1 MDFNLTSFSF
11 PADDDDPADKHQ
23 HRASSLFP
31 GSLRVPRDRST
42 LIRRSRSRTPS
53 PKSDEHDRRSYSIFQ
68 LPAQPIMVSL
78 DDPMEDAHLVQVIRQ
93 CMLSSTDTEYFD
105 LLIPAIKDA
114 CVQQREDGLMLA
126 LERFAADKEL
136 EIEQMCNE
144 NHQPFVQS
152 VEQVLHVREESVKLT
167 SEILKLNQTI
177 QKSTEN
183 LAAKKK
189 ALVDSTGTRQNID
202 EAMQALR
209 SSLEVLAAANRVHEL
224 LHENKHYTALRTLD
238 ELHNIHLKE
247 VMHFEVA
254 KIIQASI
261 PDMKSMIKD
270 AVMGDLNNW
279 LYQVRESSKLLGQVA
294 FDQTELRRERQKER
308 AERSQYFEL
317 FKLNSA
323 VELVLDEREEFDVLN
338 NENVMID
345 FTPLHECIHIHE
357 ALELRDEFRLEYSE
371 VRRKQKELLLPGSVS
386 FREDDISGL
395 AQVLEE
401 IAGYAIIERA
411 TMRRTQNFR
420 SASEVEELW
429 ISMCTKTISIIN
441 PAMAGVHNPDTI
453 LKIKA
458 ILALFIQTMDTWSYP
473 VDILDDFLMKLFEKY
488 SQLLKRQFSRDFV
501 EIVQSDDYMPM
512 AITDTEEYAKVVSV
526 SWFKDDRNPEEIQ
539 YPTVLPFSQMY
550 PLCCIDLRSFIN
562 KYYFFSREYFHHP
575 HMIDETLRV
584 SLDEM
589 LKEQVCKTLHERLTS
604 KYLGQIVQILINLE
618 HFENAC
624 SELQL
629 LLRDV
634 SASAHTGPVQLEAL
648 EIFRGE
654 KKTAEKRIFE
664 LVNSKLDDL
673 LESAEYD
680 WMPTKKQDQP
690 SPYLLAMTRFLTDIM
705 ETTLLGLPNDIK
717 GLVYFDALSHLASEI
732 LKLPLADHIKM
743 INKVAVANMDIDISY
758 LEAFVKTLESEGVLL
773 PGLFD
778 ELRETVNL
786 LKSKN
791 PEEFYDIS
799 IRMRHYT
806 NVNLLNGPVL
816 VEKLRAEE
824 IHHRHLAPEVPE
836 TPRGLLSG
844 GFSRFRS
851 S

>member
-1 MDFNLTSFSF
+1 MPDLSNFSF
-11 PADDDDPADKHQ
+11 QQEVDK
-23 HRASSLFP
+23 RRRLSLFP
-31 GSLRVPRDRST
+31 GVNGGPRARS
-42 LIRRSRSRTPS
+42 IRRTRTPS
-53 PKSDEHDRRSYSIFQ
+53 PKSTENRSRGYSIFRYS
-68 LPAQPIMVSL
+68 LKGNMVSL
-78 DDPMEDAHLVQVIRQ
+78 DDPLEDAHLVQVIRQ

-114 CVQQREDGLMLA
+114 CVQQREDGLMMA
-126 LERFAADKEL
+126 LERFAEDKEA

-152 VEQVLHVREESVKLT
+152 VEQVLKVREESMKYT

-177 QKSTEN
+177 QKSTES

-189 ALVDSTGTRQNID
+189 ALVDSRGTRQNID
-202 EAMQALR
+202 EAMQALH

-224 LHENKHYTALRTLD
+224 LSEKKHYTALRTLD

-254 KIIQASI
+254 KIIQSSVPA
-261 PDMKSMIKD
+261 MKTMIKE
-270 AVMGDLNNW
+270 AVMTDLNHW
-279 LYQVRESSKLLGQVA
+279 LYQIRETSKLLGQVA

-308 AERSQYFEL
+308 AEKSQYFEL

-357 ALELRDEFRLEYSE
+357 ALELRDDFRLEYSD
-371 VRRKQKELLLPGSVS
+371 VRRQQKELLLPVSVS

-401 IAGYAIIERA
+401 IAGFAIIERA

-420 SASEVEELW
+420 SASDVEELW
-429 ISMCTKTISIIN
+429 TSMCSKTIKIIT
-441 PAMAGVHNPDTI
+441 PAMQEVNNSDTI

-458 ILALFIQTMDTWSYP
+458 ILSLFIQTMDTWSYN
-473 VDILDDFLMKLFEKY
+473 VDILDAFLLKLFERY
-488 SQLLKRQFSRDFV
+488 SELLKKQFSKDFV

-512 AITDTEEYAKVVSV
+512 AITDAEEYAKVISV
-526 SWFKDDRNPEEIQ
+526 SWFKDDKDAEEIQ

-550 PLCCIDLRSFIN
+550 PLCCIDLRSFLN

-575 HMIDETLRV
+575 HTIDETLRV

-589 LKEQVCKTLHERLTS
+589 LMEQVCKSLHERLTS

-618 HFENAC
+618 HFETAC
-624 SELQL
+624 SELQI

-634 SASAHTGPVQLEAL
+634 SASAHAGPVQLEAL
-648 EIFRGE
+648 EMFRNE

-673 LESAEYD
+673 LEGAEYD
-680 WMPTKKQDQP
+680 WMPNTAEETA

-717 GLVYFDALSHLASEI
+717 GFVYFDALSHLASEI
-732 LKLPLADHIKM
+732 LKLPLSEHVRM
-743 INKVAVANMDIDISY
+743 INKNAVKNMDQDVAY
-758 LEAFVKTLESEGVLL
+758 LEEFVKSLESEGSNL
-773 PGLFD
+773 PRIFE

-786 LKSKN
+786 LKSDN

-799 IRMRHYT
+799 VRMKHYT
-806 NVNLLNGPVL
+806 KVDPLNGPL
-816 VEKLRAEE
+816 LMEKLRLAEE
-824 IHHRHLAPEVPE
+824 HQKMPVPEVQE
-836 TPRGLLSG
+836 APRGLLSG
-844 GFSRFRS
+844 GFSRFRGN
-851 S
+851 

>member
-1 MDFNLTSFSF
+1 MPDLSNFSF
-11 PADDDDPADKHQ
+11 QQEVDK
-23 HRASSLFP
+23 RRRLSLFP
-31 GSLRVPRDRST
+31 GVNGGPRARS
-42 LIRRSRSRTPS
+42 IRRTRTPS
-53 PKSDEHDRRSYSIFQ
+53 PKSTENRSRGYSIFRYS
-68 LPAQPIMVSL
+68 LKGNMVSL
-78 DDPMEDAHLVQVIRQ
+78 DDPLEDAHLVQVIRQ

-114 CVQQREDGLMLA
+114 CVQQREDGLMMA
-126 LERFAADKEL
+126 LERFAEDKEA

-152 VEQVLHVREESVKLT
+152 VEQVLKVREESMKYT

-177 QKSTEN
+177 QKSTES

-189 ALVDSTGTRQNID
+189 ALVDSRGTRQNID
-202 EAMQALR
+202 EAMQALH

-224 LHENKHYTALRTLD
+224 LSEKKHYTALRTLD

-254 KIIQASI
+254 KIIQSSVPA
-261 PDMKSMIKD
+261 MKTMIKE
-270 AVMGDLNNW
+270 AVMTDLNHW
-279 LYQVRESSKLLGQVA
+279 LYQIRETSKLLGQVA

-308 AERSQYFEL
+308 AEKSQYFEL

-357 ALELRDEFRLEYSE
+357 ALELRDDFRLEYSD
-371 VRRKQKELLLPGSVS
+371 VRRQQKELLLPVSVS

-401 IAGYAIIERA
+401 IAGFAIIERA

-420 SASEVEELW
+420 SASDVEELW
-429 ISMCTKTISIIN
+429 TSMCSKTIKIIT
-441 PAMAGVHNPDTI
+441 PAMQEVNNSDTI

-458 ILALFIQTMDTWSYP
+458 ILSLFIQTMDTWSYN
-473 VDILDDFLMKLFEKY
+473 VDILDAFLLKLFERY
-488 SQLLKRQFSRDFV
+488 SELLKKQFSKDFV

-512 AITDTEEYAKVVSV
+512 AITDAEEYAKVINV
-526 SWFKDDRNPEEIQ
+526 SWFKDDRDAEEIQ

-550 PLCCIDLRSFIN
+550 PLCCIDLRSFLN

-575 HMIDETLRV
+575 HKIDETLRV

-589 LKEQVCKTLHERLTS
+589 LKEQVCKSLHERLTS

-624 SELQL
+624 SELQI

-634 SASAHTGPVQLEAL
+634 SASAHAGPVQLEAL
-648 EIFRGE
+648 EMFRNE

-673 LESAEYD
+673 LEGAEYD
-680 WMPTKKQDQP
+680 WMPDTAEETA

-717 GLVYFDALSHLASEI
+717 GFVYFDALSHLASEI
-732 LKLPLADHIKM
+732 LKLPLSEHVRM
-743 INKVAVANMDIDISY
+743 INKNAVKNMDQDVAY
-758 LEAFVKTLESEGVLL
+758 LEEFVKSLESEGSNL
-773 PGLFD
+773 PRIFE

-786 LKSKN
+786 LKSDN

-799 IRMRHYT
+799 VRMKHYT
-806 NVNLLNGPVL
+806 KVDPLNGPL
-816 VEKLRAEE
+816 LMEKLRLAEE
-824 IHHRHLAPEVPE
+824 HQKMPVPEVQE
-836 TPRGLLSG
+836 APRGLLSG
-844 GFSRFRS
+844 GFSRFRGN
-851 S
+851 

>member
-1 MDFNLTSFSF
+1 MPDLSNFSF
-11 PADDDDPADKHQ
+11 QQEVDK
-23 HRASSLFP
+23 RRRLSLFP
-31 GSLRVPRDRST
+31 GVNGGPRARS
-42 LIRRSRSRTPS
+42 IRRTRTPS
-53 PKSDEHDRRSYSIFQ
+53 PKSTENRSRGYSIFRYS
-68 LPAQPIMVSL
+68 LKGNMVSL
-78 DDPMEDAHLVQVIRQ
+78 DDPLEDAHLVQVIRQ

-114 CVQQREDGLMLA
+114 CVQQREDGLMMA
-126 LERFAADKEL
+126 LERFAEDKEA

-152 VEQVLHVREESVKLT
+152 VEQVLKVREESMKYT

-177 QKSTEN
+177 QKSTES

-189 ALVDSTGTRQNID
+189 ALVDSRGTRQNID
-202 EAMQALR
+202 EAMQALH

-224 LHENKHYTALRTLD
+224 LSEKKHYTALRTLD

-254 KIIQASI
+254 KIIQSSVPA
-261 PDMKSMIKD
+261 MKTMIKE
-270 AVMGDLNNW
+270 AVMTDLNHW
-279 LYQVRESSKLLGQVA
+279 LYQIRETSKLLGQVA

-308 AERSQYFEL
+308 AEKSQYFEL

-357 ALELRDEFRLEYSE
+357 ALELRDDFRLEYSD
-371 VRRKQKELLLPGSVS
+371 VRRQQKELLLPVSVS

-401 IAGYAIIERA
+401 IAGFAIIERA

-420 SASEVEELW
+420 SASDVEELW
-429 ISMCTKTISIIN
+429 TSMCSKTIKIIT
-441 PAMAGVHNPDTI
+441 PAMQEVNNSDTI

-458 ILALFIQTMDTWSYP
+458 ILSLFIQTMDTWSYN
-473 VDILDDFLMKLFEKY
+473 VDILDAFLLKLFERY
-488 SQLLKRQFSRDFV
+488 SELLKKQFSKDFV

-512 AITDTEEYAKVVSV
+512 AITDAEEYAKVINV
-526 SWFKDDRNPEEIQ
+526 SWFKDDRDAEEIQ

-550 PLCCIDLRSFIN
+550 PLCCIDLRSFLN

-575 HMIDETLRV
+575 HRIDETLRV

-589 LKEQVCKTLHERLTS
+589 LMEQVCKSLHERLTS

-618 HFENAC
+618 HFETAC
-624 SELQL
+624 SELQI

-634 SASAHTGPVQLEAL
+634 SASAHAGPVQLEAL
-648 EIFRGE
+648 EMFRNE

-673 LESAEYD
+673 LEGAEYD
-680 WMPTKKQDQP
+680 WMPDTAEETA

-717 GLVYFDALSHLASEI
+717 GFVYFDALSHLASEI
-732 LKLPLADHIKM
+732 LKLPLSEHVRM
-743 INKVAVANMDIDISY
+743 INKNAVKNMDQDVAY
-758 LEAFVKTLESEGVLL
+758 LEEFVKSLESEGSNL
-773 PGLFD
+773 PRIFE

-786 LKSKN
+786 LKSDN

-799 IRMRHYT
+799 VRMKHYT
-806 NVNLLNGPVL
+806 KVDPLNGPL
-816 VEKLRAEE
+816 LMEKLRLAEE
-824 IHHRHLAPEVPE
+824 HQKMPVPEVQE
-836 TPRGLLSG
+836 APRGLLSG
-844 GFSRFRS
+844 GFSRFRGN
-851 S
+851 

>member
-1 MDFNLTSFSF
+1 MPDLSNFSF
-11 PADDDDPADKHQ
+11 QQELDK
-23 HRASSLFP
+23 RRRLSLFP
-31 GSLRVPRDRST
+31 GAGTGPRARS
-42 LIRRSRSRTPS
+42 IRRTRTPS
-53 PKSDEHDRRSYSIFQ
+53 PKSTENRSRAYSIFRYS
-68 LPAQPIMVSL
+68 LKGNMVSL
-78 DDPMEDAHLVQVIRQ
+78 DDPLEDAHLVQVIRQ

-114 CVQQREDGLMLA
+114 CVQQREDGLMIA
-126 LERFAADKEL
+126 LERFAEDKEL

-152 VEQVLHVREESVKLT
+152 VEQVLKVREESMKLT

-177 QKSTEN
+177 QKSTES

-189 ALVDSTGTRQNID
+189 ALVDSRGTRQNID
-202 EAMQALR
+202 EAMQALH

-224 LHENKHYTALRTLD
+224 LSEKKHYTALRTLD

-254 KIIQASI
+254 KIIQSSVPA
-261 PDMKSMIKD
+261 MKTMIKE
-270 AVMGDLNNW
+270 AVMTDLNHW
-279 LYQVRESSKLLGQVA
+279 LYQIRETSKLLGQVA

-308 AERSQYFEL
+308 AEKSQYFEL

-357 ALELRDEFRLEYSE
+357 ALELRDDFRLEYSD
-371 VRRKQKELLLPGSVS
+371 VRRQQKELLLPVSVS

-401 IAGYAIIERA
+401 IAGFAIIEQA

-420 SASEVEELW
+420 SASDVEELW
-429 ISMCTKTISIIN
+429 TSMCTKTIEIIT
-441 PAMAGVHNPDTI
+441 PAMQEVNNSDTI

-458 ILALFIQTMDTWSYP
+458 ILSLFIQTMDTWSYN
-473 VDILDDFLMKLFEKY
+473 VDILDAFLLKLFERY
-488 SQLLKRQFSRDFV
+488 SELLKKQFSKDFV

-512 AITDTEEYAKVVSV
+512 AITDAEEYAKVVSV
-526 SWFKDDRNPEEIQ
+526 SWFKDDRNAEEIQ

-550 PLCCIDLRSFIN
+550 PLCCIDLRSFLN

-575 HMIDETLRV
+575 HKIDETLRV

-589 LKEQVCKTLHERLTS
+589 LKEQVCKSLHERLTS

-624 SELQL
+624 SELQI

-634 SASAHTGPVQLEAL
+634 SASAHAGPVQLEAL
-648 EIFRGE
+648 ELFRNE

-673 LESAEYD
+673 LEGAEYD
-680 WMPTKKQDQP
+680 WMPSTAEDAA

-717 GLVYFDALSHLASEI
+717 GFVYFDALSHLASEI
-732 LKLPLADHIKM
+732 LKLPLSDHVRM
-743 INKVAVANMDIDISY
+743 INKNAVKNMDQDVAY
-758 LEAFVKTLESEGVLL
+758 LEEFVKSLESEGSNL
-773 PGLFD
+773 PRIFE

-786 LKSKN
+786 LKSDN

-799 IRMRHYT
+799 VRMKHYT
-806 NVNLLNGPVL
+806 KVDPLNGPL
-816 VEKLRAEE
+816 LMEKLRLAEE
-824 IHHRHLAPEVPE
+824 HRNMPVPEVQE
-836 TPRGLLSG
+836 APRGLLSG

>member
-1 MDFNLTSFSF
+1 
-11 PADDDDPADKHQ
+11 
-23 HRASSLFP
+23 
-31 GSLRVPRDRST
+31 
-42 LIRRSRSRTPS
+42 
-53 PKSDEHDRRSYSIFQ
+53 
-68 LPAQPIMVSL
+68 MVSL
-78 DDPMEDAHLVQVIRQ
+78 DDPLEDAHLVQVIRQ

-114 CVQQREDGLMLA
+114 CVQQREDGLMMA
-126 LERFAADKEL
+126 LERFAEDKEA

-152 VEQVLHVREESVKLT
+152 VEQVLKVREESMKYT

-177 QKSTEN
+177 QKSTES

-189 ALVDSTGTRQNID
+189 ALVDSRGTRQNID
-202 EAMQALR
+202 EAMQALH

-224 LHENKHYTALRTLD
+224 LSEKKHYTALRTLD

-254 KIIQASI
+254 KIIQSSVPA
-261 PDMKSMIKD
+261 MKTMIKE
-270 AVMGDLNNW
+270 AVMTDLNHW
-279 LYQVRESSKLLGQVA
+279 LYQIRETSKLLGQVA

-308 AERSQYFEL
+308 AEKSQYFEL

-357 ALELRDEFRLEYSE
+357 ALELRDDFRLEYSD
-371 VRRKQKELLLPGSVS
+371 VRRQQKELLLPVSVS

-401 IAGYAIIERA
+401 IAGFAIIERA

-420 SASEVEELW
+420 SASDVEELW
-429 ISMCTKTISIIN
+429 TSMCSKTIKIIT
-441 PAMAGVHNPDTI
+441 PAMQEVNNSDTI

-458 ILALFIQTMDTWSYP
+458 ILSLFIQTMDTWSYN
-473 VDILDDFLMKLFEKY
+473 VDILDAFLLKLFERY
-488 SQLLKRQFSRDFV
+488 SELLKKQFSKDFV

-512 AITDTEEYAKVVSV
+512 AITDAEEYAKVINV
-526 SWFKDDRNPEEIQ
+526 SWFKDDRDAEEIQ

-550 PLCCIDLRSFIN
+550 PLCCIDLRSFLN

-575 HMIDETLRV
+575 HRIDETLRV

-589 LKEQVCKTLHERLTS
+589 LMEQVCKSLHERLTS

-618 HFENAC
+618 HFETAC
-624 SELQL
+624 SELQI

-634 SASAHTGPVQLEAL
+634 SASAHAGPVQLEAL
-648 EIFRGE
+648 EMFRNE

-673 LESAEYD
+673 LEGAEYD
-680 WMPTKKQDQP
+680 WMPDTAEETA

-717 GLVYFDALSHLASEI
+717 GFVYFDALSHLASEI
-732 LKLPLADHIKM
+732 LKLPLSEHVRM
-743 INKVAVANMDIDISY
+743 INKNAVKNMDQDVAY
-758 LEAFVKTLESEGVLL
+758 LEEFVKSLESEGSNL
-773 PGLFD
+773 PRIFE

-786 LKSKN
+786 LKSDN

-799 IRMRHYT
+799 VRMKHYT
-806 NVNLLNGPVL
+806 KVDPLNGPL
-816 VEKLRAEE
+816 LMEKLRLAEE
-824 IHHRHLAPEVPE
+824 HQKMPVPEVQE
-836 TPRGLLSG
+836 APRGLLSG
-844 GFSRFRS
+844 GFSRFRGN
-851 S
+851 

>member
-1 MDFNLTSFSF
+1 MPDLSNFSF
-11 PADDDDPADKHQ
+11 QQEVDK
-23 HRASSLFP
+23 RRRLSLFP
-31 GSLRVPRDRST
+31 GVNGGPRARS
-42 LIRRSRSRTPS
+42 IRRTRTPS
-53 PKSDEHDRRSYSIFQ
+53 PKSTENRSRGYSIFRYS
-68 LPAQPIMVSL
+68 LKGNMVSL
-78 DDPMEDAHLVQVIRQ
+78 DDPLEDAHLVQVIRQ

-114 CVQQREDGLMLA
+114 CVQQREDGLMMA
-126 LERFAADKEL
+126 LERFAEDKEA

-152 VEQVLHVREESVKLT
+152 VEQVLKVREESMKYT

-177 QKSTEN
+177 QKSTES

-189 ALVDSTGTRQNID
+189 ALVDSRGTRQNID
-202 EAMQALR
+202 EAMQALH

-224 LHENKHYTALRTLD
+224 LSEKKHYTALRTLD

-254 KIIQASI
+254 KIIQSSVPA
-261 PDMKSMIKD
+261 MKTMIKE
-270 AVMGDLNNW
+270 AVMTDLNHW
-279 LYQVRESSKLLGQVA
+279 LYQIRETSKLLGQVA

-308 AERSQYFEL
+308 AEKSQYFEL

-357 ALELRDEFRLEYSE
+357 ALELRDDFRLEYSD
-371 VRRKQKELLLPGSVS
+371 VRRQQKELLLPVSVS

-401 IAGYAIIERA
+401 IAGFAIIERA

-420 SASEVEELW
+420 SASDVEELW
-429 ISMCTKTISIIN
+429 TSMCSKTIKIIT
-441 PAMAGVHNPDTI
+441 PAMQEVNNSDTI

-458 ILALFIQTMDTWSYP
+458 ILSLFIQTMDTWSYN
-473 VDILDDFLMKLFEKY
+473 VDILDAFLLKLFERY
-488 SQLLKRQFSRDFV
+488 SELLKKQFSKDFV

-512 AITDTEEYAKVVSV
+512 AITDAEEYAKVINV
-526 SWFKDDRNPEEIQ
+526 SWFKDDRDAEEIQ

-550 PLCCIDLRSFIN
+550 PLCCIDLRSFLN

-575 HMIDETLRV
+575 HKIDETLRV

-589 LKEQVCKTLHERLTS
+589 LKEQVCKSLHERLTS

-624 SELQL
+624 SELQI

-634 SASAHTGPVQLEAL
+634 SASAHAGPVQLEAL
-648 EIFRGE
+648 EMFRNE

-673 LESAEYD
+673 LEGAEYD
-680 WMPTKKQDQP
+680 WMPDTAEETA

-717 GLVYFDALSHLASEI
+717 GFVYFDALSHLASEI
-732 LKLPLADHIKM
+732 LKLPLSEHVRM
-743 INKVAVANMDIDISY
+743 INKNAVKNMDQDVAY
-758 LEAFVKTLESEGVLL
+758 LEEFVKSLESEGSNL
-773 PGLFD
+773 PRIFE

-786 LKSKN
+786 LKSDN

-799 IRMRHYT
+799 VRMKHYT
-806 NVNLLNGPVL
+806 KVDPLNGPL
-816 VEKLRAEE
+816 LMEKLRLAEE
-824 IHHRHLAPEVPE
+824 HQKMPIPEVQE
-836 TPRGLLSG
+836 APRGLLSG
-844 GFSRFRS
+844 GFSRFRGN
-851 S
+851 

>member
-1 MDFNLTSFSF
+1 MPDLSNFSF
-11 PADDDDPADKHQ
+11 QQEVDK
-23 HRASSLFP
+23 RRRLSLFP
-31 GSLRVPRDRST
+31 GVNGGPRARS
-42 LIRRSRSRTPS
+42 IRRTRTPS
-53 PKSDEHDRRSYSIFQ
+53 PKSTENRSRGYSIFRYS
-68 LPAQPIMVSL
+68 LKGNMVSL
-78 DDPMEDAHLVQVIRQ
+78 DDPLEDAHLVQVIRQ

-114 CVQQREDGLMLA
+114 CVQQREDGLMMA
-126 LERFAADKEL
+126 LERFAEDKEA

-152 VEQVLHVREESVKLT
+152 VEQVLKVREESMKYT

-177 QKSTEN
+177 QKSTES

-189 ALVDSTGTRQNID
+189 ALVDSRGTRQNID
-202 EAMQALR
+202 EAMQALH

-224 LHENKHYTALRTLD
+224 LSEKKHYTALRTLD

-254 KIIQASI
+254 KIIQSSVPA
-261 PDMKSMIKD
+261 MKTMIKE
-270 AVMGDLNNW
+270 AVMTDLNHW
-279 LYQVRESSKLLGQVA
+279 LYQIRETSKLLGQVA

-308 AERSQYFEL
+308 AEKSQYFEL

-357 ALELRDEFRLEYSE
+357 ALELRDDFRLEYSD
-371 VRRKQKELLLPGSVS
+371 VRRQQKELLLPVSVS

-401 IAGYAIIERA
+401 IAGFAIIERA

-420 SASEVEELW
+420 SASDVEELW
-429 ISMCTKTISIIN
+429 TSMCSKTIKIIT
-441 PAMAGVHNPDTI
+441 PAMQEVNNSDTI

-458 ILALFIQTMDTWSYP
+458 ILSLFIQTMDTWSYN
-473 VDILDDFLMKLFEKY
+473 VDILDAFLLKLFERY
-488 SQLLKRQFSRDFV
+488 SELLKKQFSKDFV

-512 AITDTEEYAKVVSV
+512 AITDAEEYAKVINV
-526 SWFKDDRNPEEIQ
+526 SWFKDDRDAEEIQ

-550 PLCCIDLRSFIN
+550 PLCCIDLRSFLN

-575 HMIDETLRV
+575 HKIDETLRV

-589 LKEQVCKTLHERLTS
+589 LKEQVCKSLHERLTS

-624 SELQL
+624 SELQI

-634 SASAHTGPVQLEAL
+634 SASAHAGPVQLEAL
-648 EIFRGE
+648 EMFRNE

-673 LESAEYD
+673 LEGAEYD
-680 WMPTKKQDQP
+680 WMPDTAEETA

-717 GLVYFDALSHLASEI
+717 GFVYFDALSHLASEI
-732 LKLPLADHIKM
+732 LKLPLSEHVRM
-743 INKVAVANMDIDISY
+743 INKNAVKNMDQDVAY
-758 LEAFVKTLESEGVLL
+758 LEEFVKSLESEGSNL
-773 PGLFD
+773 PRIFE

-786 LKSKN
+786 LKSDN

-799 IRMRHYT
+799 VRMKHYT
-806 NVNLLNGPVL
+806 KVDPLNGPL
-816 VEKLRAEE
+816 LMEKYVTFLP
-824 IHHRHLAPEVPE
+824 LYGVPN
-836 TPRGLLSG
+836 TIPDGRVKRDQKSG
-844 GFSRFRS
+844 ANC
-851 S
+851 

>member
-1 MDFNLTSFSF
+1 MPDLSSFSF
-11 PADDDDPADKHQ
+11 QQELDK
-23 HRASSLFP
+23 RRRLSLFP
-31 GSLRVPRDRST
+31 GAGTGPRARS
-42 LIRRSRSRTPS
+42 IRRTRTPS
-53 PKSDEHDRRSYSIFQ
+53 PKSTENRSRGYSIFRYS
-68 LPAQPIMVSL
+68 LKGNMVSL
-78 DDPMEDAHLVQVIRQ
+78 DDPLEDAHLVQVIRQ

-114 CVQQREDGLMLA
+114 CVQQREDGLMMA
-126 LERFAADKEL
+126 LERFAEDKEL

-152 VEQVLHVREESVKLT
+152 VEQVLKVREESMKLT

-177 QKSTEN
+177 QKSTES

-189 ALVDSTGTRQNID
+189 ALVDSRGTRQNID
-202 EAMQALR
+202 EAMQALH

-224 LHENKHYTALRTLD
+224 LHEKKHYTALRTLD

-254 KIIQASI
+254 KIIQSSVPA
-261 PDMKSMIKD
+261 MKTMIKE
-270 AVMGDLNNW
+270 AVMTDLNHW
-279 LYQVRESSKLLGQVA
+279 LYQIRETSKLLGQVA

-308 AERSQYFEL
+308 AEKSQYFEL

-357 ALELRDEFRLEYSE
+357 ALELRDDFRLEYSD
-371 VRRKQKELLLPGSVS
+371 VRRQQKELLLPVSVS

-401 IAGYAIIERA
+401 IAGFAIIERA

-420 SASEVEELW
+420 SASDVEELW
-429 ISMCTKTISIIN
+429 MSMCTKTIQIIT
-441 PAMAGVHNPDTI
+441 PAMQAVNNSDTI

-458 ILALFIQTMDTWSYP
+458 ILSLFIQTMDTWSYN
-473 VDILDDFLMKLFEKY
+473 VDILDAFLLKLFERY
-488 SQLLKRQFSRDFV
+488 SELLKKQFSKDFV

-512 AITDTEEYAKVVSV
+512 AIADAEEYAKVINV
-526 SWFKDDRNPEEIQ
+526 SWFKDDRNAEEIQ

-550 PLCCIDLRSFIN
+550 PLCCIDLRSFLN

-575 HMIDETLRV
+575 HTIDETLRV

-624 SELQL
+624 SELQI

-634 SASAHTGPVQLEAL
+634 SASAHAGPVQLEAL
-648 EIFRGE
+648 ELFRNE

-673 LESAEYD
+673 LEGAEYD
-680 WMPTKKQDQP
+680 WMPDTAETAA

-717 GLVYFDALSHLASEI
+717 GFVYFDALSHLASEI
-732 LKLPLADHIKM
+732 LKLPLSEHVRM
-743 INKVAVANMDIDISY
+743 INKNAVKNMDQDVAY
-758 LEAFVKTLESEGVLL
+758 LEEFVKSLESEGSNL
-773 PGLFD
+773 PRIFE

-786 LKSKN
+786 LKSDN

-799 IRMRHYT
+799 VRMKHYT
-806 NVNLLNGPVL
+806 KVDPLNGPL
-816 VEKLRAEE
+816 LMEKLRLAEE
-824 IHHRHLAPEVPE
+824 HQNMPVPEVQE
-836 TPRGLLSG
+836 APRGLLSG

>member
-1 MDFNLTSFSF
+1 MPDLSNFSF
-11 PADDDDPADKHQ
+11 QQEVDK
-23 HRASSLFP
+23 RRRLSLFP
-31 GSLRVPRDRST
+31 GVNGGPRARS
-42 LIRRSRSRTPS
+42 IRRTRTPS
-53 PKSDEHDRRSYSIFQ
+53 PKSTENRSRGYSIFRYS
-68 LPAQPIMVSL
+68 LKGNMVSL
-78 DDPMEDAHLVQVIRQ
+78 DDPLEDAHLVQVIRQ

-114 CVQQREDGLMLA
+114 CVQQREDGLMMA
-126 LERFAADKEL
+126 LERFAEDKEA

-152 VEQVLHVREESVKLT
+152 VEQVLKVREESMKYT

-177 QKSTEN
+177 QKSTES

-189 ALVDSTGTRQNID
+189 ALVDSRGTRQNID
-202 EAMQALR
+202 EAMQALH

-224 LHENKHYTALRTLD
+224 LSEKKHYTALRTLD

-254 KIIQASI
+254 KIIQSSVPA
-261 PDMKSMIKD
+261 MKTMIKE
-270 AVMGDLNNW
+270 AVMTDLNHW
-279 LYQVRESSKLLGQVA
+279 LYQIRETSKLLGQVA

-308 AERSQYFEL
+308 AEKSQYFEL

-357 ALELRDEFRLEYSE
+357 ALELRDDFRLEYSD
-371 VRRKQKELLLPGSVS
+371 VRRQQKELLLPVSVS

-401 IAGYAIIERA
+401 IAGFAIIERA

-420 SASEVEELW
+420 SASDVEELW
-429 ISMCTKTISIIN
+429 TSMCSKTIKIIT
-441 PAMAGVHNPDTI
+441 PAMQEVNNSDTI

-458 ILALFIQTMDTWSYP
+458 ILSLFIQTMDTWSYN
-473 VDILDDFLMKLFEKY
+473 VDILDAFLLKLFERY
-488 SQLLKRQFSRDFV
+488 SELLKKQFSKDFV

-512 AITDTEEYAKVVSV
+512 AITDAEEYAKVINV
-526 SWFKDDRNPEEIQ
+526 SWFKDDRDAEEIQ

-550 PLCCIDLRSFIN
+550 PLCCIDLRSFLN

-575 HMIDETLRV
+575 HKIDETLRV

-589 LKEQVCKTLHERLTS
+589 LMEQVCKSLHERLTS

-618 HFENAC
+618 HFETAC
-624 SELQL
+624 SELQI

-634 SASAHTGPVQLEAL
+634 SASAHAGPVQLEAL
-648 EIFRGE
+648 EMFRNE

-673 LESAEYD
+673 LEGAEYD
-680 WMPTKKQDQP
+680 WMPDTAEETA

-717 GLVYFDALSHLASEI
+717 GFVYFDALSHLASEI
-732 LKLPLADHIKM
+732 LKLPLSEHVRM
-743 INKVAVANMDIDISY
+743 INKNAVKNMDQDVAY
-758 LEAFVKTLESEGVLL
+758 LEEFVKSLESEGSNL
-773 PGLFD
+773 PRIFE

-786 LKSKN
+786 LKSDN

-799 IRMRHYT
+799 VRMKHYT
-806 NVNLLNGPVL
+806 KVDPLNGPL
-816 VEKLRAEE
+816 LMEKYATFLP
-824 IHHRHLAPEVPE
+824 LYGVPNTIPDE
-836 TPRGLLSG
+836 RVKRDQKSG
-844 GFSRFRS
+844 ANC
-851 S
+851 

>member
-1 MDFNLTSFSF
+1 MPDLSNFSF
-11 PADDDDPADKHQ
+11 QQEDK
-23 HRASSLFP
+23 RRRLSLFP
-31 GSLRVPRDRST
+31 GVNGGPRARS
-42 LIRRSRSRTPS
+42 IRRTRTPS
-53 PKSDEHDRRSYSIFQ
+53 PKSTENRSRGYSIFRYS
-68 LPAQPIMVSL
+68 LKGNMVSL
-78 DDPMEDAHLVQVIRQ
+78 DDPLEDAHLVQVIRQ

-114 CVQQREDGLMLA
+114 CVQQREDGLMMA
-126 LERFAADKEL
+126 LERFAEDKEA

-152 VEQVLHVREESVKLT
+152 VEQVLKVREESMKYT

-177 QKSTEN
+177 QKSTES

-189 ALVDSTGTRQNID
+189 ALVDSRGTRQNID
-202 EAMQALR
+202 EAMQALH

-224 LHENKHYTALRTLD
+224 LSEKKHYTALRTLD

-254 KIIQASI
+254 KIIQSSVPA
-261 PDMKSMIKD
+261 MKTMIKE
-270 AVMGDLNNW
+270 AVMTDLNHW
-279 LYQVRESSKLLGQVA
+279 LYQIRETSKLLGQVA

-308 AERSQYFEL
+308 AEKSQYFEL

-357 ALELRDEFRLEYSE
+357 ALELRDDFRLEYSD
-371 VRRKQKELLLPGSVS
+371 VRRQQKELLLPVSVS

-401 IAGYAIIERA
+401 IAGFAIIERA

-420 SASEVEELW
+420 SASDVEELW
-429 ISMCTKTISIIN
+429 TSMCSKTIKIIT
-441 PAMAGVHNPDTI
+441 PAMQEVNNSDTI

-458 ILALFIQTMDTWSYP
+458 ILSLFIQTMDTWSYN
-473 VDILDDFLMKLFEKY
+473 VDILDAFLLKLFERY
-488 SQLLKRQFSRDFV
+488 SELLKKQFSKDFV

-512 AITDTEEYAKVVSV
+512 AITDAEEYAKVINV
-526 SWFKDDRNPEEIQ
+526 SWFKDDRDAEEIQ

-550 PLCCIDLRSFIN
+550 PLCCIDLRSFLN

-575 HMIDETLRV
+575 HKIDETLRV

-589 LKEQVCKTLHERLTS
+589 LKEQVCKSLHERLTS

-624 SELQL
+624 SELQI

-634 SASAHTGPVQLEAL
+634 SASAHAGPVQLEAL
-648 EIFRGE
+648 EMFRNE

-673 LESAEYD
+673 LEGAEYD
-680 WMPTKKQDQP
+680 WMPDTAEETA

-717 GLVYFDALSHLASEI
+717 GFVYFDALSHLASEI
-732 LKLPLADHIKM
+732 LKLPLSEHVRM
-743 INKVAVANMDIDISY
+743 INKNAVKNMDQDVAY
-758 LEAFVKTLESEGVLL
+758 LEEFVKSLESEGSNL
-773 PGLFD
+773 PRIFE

-786 LKSKN
+786 LKSDN

-799 IRMRHYT
+799 VRMKHYT
-806 NVNLLNGPVL
+806 KVDPLNGPL
-816 VEKLRAEE
+816 LMEKYVTFLP
-824 IHHRHLAPEVPE
+824 LYGVPN
-836 TPRGLLSG
+836 TIPDGRVKRDQKSG
-844 GFSRFRS
+844 ANC
-851 S
+851 